1 MNKTLIY
8 LLILLLLL
16 FLLQKT
22 KSFNKFF
29 NKIENFKAEIRNE
42 SILKYNFNLK
52 YANDKF
58 NIYKNSK
65 DYSDKLITL
74 NKYYNN
80 IQISNED
87 NLSNIKDK
95 DKSLYFTDAYTYNQ
109 KYKNYKILTMCSL
122 PKSILL
128 ISNKEGELI
137 GEKLKIGYSDEIELE
152 LFKKIVKSQKKYTN
166 LDNYEFI
173 KISNRIPTIINDLF
187 NDKKIDIFVYFN
199 STINDELFHE
209 IKNNEFYLIK
219 YDDFDE
225 GILKY
230 YIPYS
235 QKKIKIFTRAK
246 SERGGKASTTDN
258 NNIIYNTILI
268 DTLIFSFNYNL
279 KYNVFYLYLLDYFN
293 EFLKINYYI
302 QYFDFLEISK
312 KWALE
317 KQNKAKF
324 MNVVETFKV
333 MEMKVDE
340 KNLITLS
347 QDNGVVKYK
356 MNKILINGIPIK
368 KNDKL
373 FTENGYGSFYKKQF
387 YYVIKIN
394 KNYVLLENAYRFDVT
409 DSEYNNKKSRSTN
422 FYINLTNS
430 TIKKNNLESGDKV
443 YLNKYKVLG
452 NIIIEKAKGKDNL
465 VLVIPNKTE
474 LKNNDYNKKLNQFEP
489 QYHCYEDRTILD
501 KGECVDTVDK
511 IGKMKPS
518 YTWDRPCKTDTECP
532 FYLKNKNYLNNR
544 GGCNNGFCEF
554 PVGLKRKS
562 NRFYDKNITENNYPR
577 CYGCEDKDDIDCC
590 EKQKNN
596 PKGPDYKFKNDEE
609 DRRLSKFY

>member
-1 MNKTLIY
+1 
-8 LLILLLLL
+8 
-16 FLLQKT
+16 
-22 KSFNKFF
+22 
-29 NKIENFKAEIRNE
+29 
-42 SILKYNFNLK
+42 
-52 YANDKF
+52 
-58 NIYKNSK
+58 
-65 DYSDKLITL
+65 
-74 NKYYNN
+74 
-80 IQISNED
+80 
-87 NLSNIKDK
+87 
-95 DKSLYFTDAYTYNQ
+95 
-109 KYKNYKILTMCSL
+109 
-122 PKSILL
+122 
-128 ISNKEGELI
+128 
-137 GEKLKIGYSDEIELE
+137 
-152 LFKKIVKSQKKYTN
+152 
-166 LDNYEFI
+166 
-173 KISNRIPTIINDLF
+173 
-187 NDKKIDIFVYFN
+187 
-199 STINDELFHE
+199 
-209 IKNNEFYLIK
+209 
-219 YDDFDE
+219 
-225 GILKY
+225 
-230 YIPYS
+230 
-235 QKKIKIFTRAK
+235 
-246 SERGGKASTTDN
+246 
-258 NNIIYNTILI
+258 
-268 DTLIFSFNYNL
+268 
-279 KYNVFYLYLLDYFN
+279 
-293 EFLKINYYI
+293 
-302 QYFDFLEISK
+302 
-312 KWALE
+312 
-317 KQNKAKF
+317 

-333 MEMKVDE
+333 MEMKIDE
-340 KNLITLS
+340 KDLITLS

-356 MNKILINGIPIK
+356 MNKALINGIPIK
-368 KNDKL
+368 MDDKL
-373 FTENGYGSFYKKQF
+373 FTESGYGSFYKKQF

-409 DSEYNNKKSRSTN
+409 DSEYNNKTSRSTN

-465 VLVIPNKTE
+465 VLIIPNKTE

-511 IGKMKPS
+511 IGKIKPS

-577 CYGCEDKDDIDCC
+577 CYGCEDKDDINCC